1 MDKQTRP
8 KRCGLGSYLEGEIK
22 MGLADLHLHTIYSY
36 DGTASLAAV
45 LGRAKQLGLDVIA
58 ITDHDEFAGALKAM
72 EIAPNY
78 GVEVIPGIEITTAEG
93 DLLALFITEKVDA
106 GLSLIETVL
115 RVRELGGVCVAPH
128 PMAGGMG
135 MKSLSA
141 RTILK
146 ALHNPDVAETL
157 IGIEVYNATTLDR
170 ISNHY
175 ARILASQLKIAN
187 TGSSDAH
194 VVDAIGLGATEFEGN
209 SAADLLT
216 ALKNATTKIR
226 KQKEWSA
233 FKIIS
238 SWGMRYMESAFVRMT
253 GLARA

>member
-1 MDKQTRP
+1 
-8 KRCGLGSYLEGEIK
+8 

-36 DGTASLAAV
+36 DGTASLSAV
-45 LGRAKQLGLDVIA
+45 LGRAKQLGLNVIA
-58 ITDHDEFAGALKAM
+58 ITDHDEITGALKAM

-141 RTILK
+141 RSILK
-146 ALHNPDVAETL
+146 ALRNPQAAETL
-157 IGIEVYNATTLDR
+157 IGLETYNGTSIDR

-175 ARILASQLKIAN
+175 AFILACQLDITQ

-194 VVDAIGLGATEFEGN
+194 IIDTIGFGATEFEGS
-209 SAADLLT
+209 SAADLLI
-216 ALKNATTKIR
+216 ALKNKTTKVR

-233 FKIIS
+233 FKILS
-238 SWGMRYMESAFVRMT
+238 SWGMRYVESAFVRIGAMT
-253 GLARA
+253 RA

>member
-1 MDKQTRP
+1 
-8 KRCGLGSYLEGEIK
+8 
-22 MGLADLHLHTIYSY
+22 MGRADLHLHTIYSY
-36 DGTASLAAV
+36 DGTASVSAV
-45 LGRAKQLGLDVIA
+45 LRRAKHLRLDVIA
-58 ITDHDEFAGALKAM
+58 ITDHDEIEGALKAM

-141 RTILK
+141 RVILK
-146 ALHNPDVAETL
+146 ALRNPLVAETL
-157 IGIEVYNATTLDR
+157 IGIEVYNATALDR

-175 ARILASQLKIAN
+175 ANILASRLKIAK

-194 VVDAIGLGATEFEGN
+194 IVDTIGFGATEFEG
-209 SAADLLT
+209 STAADLLA
-216 ALKNATTKIR
+216 ALKNKTTKVR
-226 KQKEWSA
+226 RQKEWSA
-233 FKIIS
+233 FRILS
-238 SWGMRYMESAFVRMT
+238 SWGMRYMGSAFFRIT